1 MRKSKRRNGKGPGR
15 FPAFALALCLALG
28 GSLAGAPVN
37 VSAEEYTYQVTF
49 YSGNQGSFQGTE
61 GLSVDNHSS
70 GSAYTVEESGD
81 AVTVSG
87 LKRGDIVSFD
97 VQAGAVEL
105 AQDSRYYLR
114 GVRES
119 GRDNDTVETSAF
131 RVDGDAEYVVAYGIR
146 GSQIGYTVNYQD
158 AEGNELAPS
167 RTYYG
172 NVGDKPVA
180 AYLYIE
186 NYNPQTL
193 ALTKT
198 LSDNAAENVF
208 TFVYTQVPT
217 EVITVP
223 GTTSETGNGSNA
235 GGTSG
240 AGAGTTGS
248 TGTNGTGTTGT
259 GTAGTGTA
267 GTGTGQ
273 TANARTDTTG
283 AGTAGTGTTDSAT
296 DETGTDGTAETGTE
310 ETGADT
316 EEDTTQIEDEDV
328 PQENQDLTDLD
339 EEDVP
344 QSNLDIDGEEVQ
356 KGLPMVAGA
365 AIAVLAVAAL
375 GVIVFIV
382 RKRMK

>member
-28 GSLAGAPVN
+28 GSLAGAPVK

-70 GSAYTVEESGD
+70 GSAYMVEESGD

-146 GSQIGYTVNYQD
+146 GSQTGYTVNYQD

-172 NVGDKPVA
+172 NVGDKPVV

-198 LSDNAAENVF
+198 LSDNEAENVF
-208 TFVYTQVPT
+208 TFVYTPVPT
-217 EVITVP
+217 EVITEPGQTITNTTTVTETVP
-223 GTTSETGNGSNA
+223 GTAAETEEGDNA
-235 GGTSG
+235 DT
-240 AGAGTTGS
+240 ADEAGTDE
-248 TGTNGTGTTGT
+248 TGTNGTA

-267 GTGTGQ
+267 GT
-273 TANARTDTTG
+273 
-283 AGTAGTGTTDSAT
+283 AGTGADGTDTA
-296 DETGTDGTAETGTE
+296 GTDGTDGTTADDETTE
-310 ETGADT
+310 IG
-316 EEDTTQIEDEDV
+316 EEEV

-339 EEDVP
+339 EEEVP
-344 QSNLDIDGEEVQ
+344 QGNLEIDGEEVQ
-356 KGLPMVAGA
+356 RGLPMVAGV
-365 AIAVLAVAAL
+365 AIGVLAVAAL
-375 GVIVFIV
+375 GVIVV
-382 RKRMK
+382 VVKKRMK